1 MMDQETEKIL
11 DLIQTFIINQIHNTL
26 CYCNSSQHAEIQN
39 LVQNRLQHSGIKQQ
53 GVVAHTYGSFRSV
66 WCNCWVGKDF
76 IIMCLS
82 DFVSFLY
89 IIFVLLGWRTSNIY
103 CKTGMLVRNS
113 LHYCFSKKL
122 FSLMSKDK
130 CIRYRILVCWLV
142 CRLIPFIGFGN
153 FSCISLSPNSFFFS
167 LLEFSTVYNKYLLS
181 FSVSYS
187 FWISIFLFD
196 HFLMVCLL
204 IQWPFLFDVQT
215 AVSALFN
222 FLIW

>member
-153 FSCISLSPNSFFFS
+153 FSCISLSPNSFFFQS
-167 LLEFSTVYNKYLLS
+167 IGIQYCIQQIP
-181 FSVSYS
+181 SVL
-187 FWISIFLFD
+187 FCFLFILN
-196 HFLMVCLL
+196 FNIFIWSLSNG
-204 IQWPFLFDVQT
+204 
-215 AVSALFN
+215 VSSNSVALSLWCPN
-222 FLIW
+222 CC